1 MKGPES
7 HLEGERVLGPGAQQG
22 EAGGKSQAGCL
33 AQRGEPGS
41 GGLSRKRGLFPL
53 GLTEK

>member
-22 EAGGKSQAGCL
+22 EDVTETILSTSKSL
-33 AQRGEPGS
+33 ADRSCSHHKE
-41 GGLSRKRGLFPL
+41 RM
-53 GLTEK
+53 LTSQDRRVS